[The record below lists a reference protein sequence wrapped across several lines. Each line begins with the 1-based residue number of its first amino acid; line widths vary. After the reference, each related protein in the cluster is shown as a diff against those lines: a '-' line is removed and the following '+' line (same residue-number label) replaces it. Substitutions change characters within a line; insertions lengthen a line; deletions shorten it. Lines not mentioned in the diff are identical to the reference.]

1 MIRYF
6 LVIFIRIWSDRKRA
20 KIDYAWLGW
29 DKKINNRFYN
39 LISWNIF
46 FLQENVGLMVGT
58 FGIFSNEQEK
68 YKYENNSYIGT
79 HEHLIKSY

>member
-1 MIRYF
+1 
-6 LVIFIRIWSDRKRA
+6 
-20 KIDYAWLGW
+20 
-29 DKKINNRFYN
+29 
-39 LISWNIF
+39 
-46 FLQENVGLMVGT
+46 MVGT